1 MKKLKVTGPESPEA
15 VEAAY
20 QASEEKHAR
29 ERLLAIRLGQQGQY
43 TLQEIG
49 EIVGRSRS
57 TIARWVK
64 AFRQGGIEGLLR
76 RQHKGSAGRVPEA
89 VQQAIVE
96 GLRQGSWKRAREIQ
110 AWLAQRGIS
119 LTCSG
124 VYYWLYKLKA
134 SWKLP
139 RKSHVKKSLEP
150 KPRLR
155 LPLGSL

>member
-20 QASEEKHAR
+20 RASAEKHDR
-29 ERLLAIRLGQQGQY
+29 ERLLAIRLGQQGHS

-49 EIVGRSRS
+49 ELVGRSRS

-76 RQHKGSAGRVPEA
+76 RQHKGRAGRVPA
-89 VQQAIVE
+89 SLQQALVE
-96 GLRQGSWKRAREIQ
+96 GLRQGRWKRAREIQ
-110 AWLAQRGIS
+110 AWLAQRGS
-119 LTCSG
+119 PLTCSG

-139 RKSHVKKSLEP
+139 RKSHVKKSPEP
-150 KPRLR
+150 KPPLRPPLERL
-155 LPLGSL
+155 

>member
-15 VEAAY
+15 IEAAY
-20 QASEEKHAR
+20 QASAEKHDR
-29 ERLLAIRLGQQGQY
+29 ERLLAIRLGQQGHY

-49 EIVGRSRS
+49 QIVGRGRS
-57 TIARWVK
+57 TIARWVQ

-76 RQHKGSAGRVPEA
+76 RRHKGSAGRVSA
-89 VQQAIVE
+89 SLQQELCE
-96 GLRQGSWKRAREIQ
+96 GLRQGRWKHAREIQ
-110 AWLAQRGIS
+110 AWLAQRGSS
-119 LTCSG
+119 LTCRG

-155 LPLGSL
+155 PPL